1 MELELIKKHMRVMDN
16 FEDDAIEM
24 YVSWAEEKVKDA
36 ITNDP
41 LLYTEFFDNNSH
53 YQRAVILLT
62 AHYFNNRLPLSDK
75 PQYNLTFG
83 FRDALS
89 HLQANFLTYK
99 KELETEVDT
108 YDLFS

>member
-1 MELELIKKHMRVMDN
+1 MELETIKRHLRVIDN
-16 FEDDAIEM
+16 FEDDTILM
-24 YVSWAEEKVKDA
+24 YLEWAEEKVKDA

-41 LLYTEFFDNNSH
+41 LLYEEFFDNNSH

-62 AHYFNNRLPLSDK
+62 AHYFSNRLPLSDK

-89 HLQANFLTYK
+89 HLRANFMVFK
-99 KELETEVDT
+99 KELEDDD
-108 YDLFS
+108 YDPFN

>member
-1 MELELIKKHMRVMDN
+1 MELETIKRHLRVIDN
-16 FEDDAIEM
+16 FEDDTILMCLEW
-24 YVSWAEEKVKDA
+24 SEEKVKDA

-41 LLYTEFFDNNSH
+41 LLYEEFFDNNTH

-99 KELETEVDT
+99 KELETEVDA
-108 YDLFS
+108 YDSFN